1 MVMAGFILLL
11 PNLLPSLQHRF
22 MMKEIG

>member
-1 MVMAGFILLL
+1 MAGFILLL